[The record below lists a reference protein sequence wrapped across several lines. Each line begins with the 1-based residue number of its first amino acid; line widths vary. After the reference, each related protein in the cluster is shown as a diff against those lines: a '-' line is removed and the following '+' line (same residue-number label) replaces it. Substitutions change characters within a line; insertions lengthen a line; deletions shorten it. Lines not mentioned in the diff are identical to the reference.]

1 MVYMVDYGFIVT
13 IVADFLSY
21 FGAIVIFYGGLRAVL
36 GVIKIELLK
45 REFNYNDVRID
56 FTPKILIG
64 LEFFVAADLIKS
76 ILEPSFQQVVILAII
91 VAIRTVVGLSLNREI
106 KELESDKK

>member
-1 MVYMVDYGFIVT
+1 MIDYGLIIS

-21 FGAIVIFYGGLRAVL
+21 FGAIVIFYGGLRAIL
-36 GVIKIELLK
+36 GTLKIELFKKELD
-45 REFNYNDVRID
+45 YNDVRID

-106 KELESDKK
+106 KELESNKK